1 MKKLFILS
9 MLLLSFCGEDTV
21 ENEIVETTEVTE
33 MTYDKTYTAAQE
45 MTIDVNSKYSAE
57 LETSLGNIVIELF
70 TETSPITVNNF
81 VTLSN
86 DGYYNDVIFHRVI
99 KGFMI
104 QGGDPSGTGHGDMG
118 KYPGYDFEDEL
129 NNPMNY
135 EKGIV
140 SPINQKLDGI
150 KYANK
155 IHKNEAE
162 INWELTSIEIF
173 NKVRAFDP
181 FPGTYTRYSSK
192 IIKVIETSLS
202 DITHNSEPGTIINT
216 DQKIIIAYGNKS
228 ALEIKLLQK
237 PGKRMI
243 SANDFLN
250 GTKINVGEKFGH

>member
-9 MLLLSFCGEDTV
+9 MLLLSFCGDDTV
-21 ENEIVETTEVTE
+21 ENELVETTEVTE
-33 MTYDKTYTAAQE
+33 MTYDKTYTTAQE

-135 EKGIV
+135 DKGIV
-140 SPINQKLDGI
+140 AMANRGPNTNGSQFFIMHADYPLPYQYTIFGKVLSGLDVVDTIGNVQTGENDKPNEDVVI
-150 KYANK
+150 YSVK
-155 IHKNEAE
+155 I
-162 INWELTSIEIF
+162 T
-173 NKVRAFDP
+173 
-181 FPGTYTRYSSK
+181 
-192 IIKVIETSLS
+192 
-202 DITHNSEPGTIINT
+202 
-216 DQKIIIAYGNKS
+216 
-228 ALEIKLLQK
+228 
-237 PGKRMI
+237 
-243 SANDFLN
+243 N
-250 GTKINVGEKFGH
+250 G

>member
-9 MLLLSFCGEDTV
+9 MLLLRFCGEDSV

-33 MTYDKTYTAAQE
+33 MTYDKTYTTAQE

-135 EKGIV
+135 DKGIV
-140 SPINQKLDGI
+140 AMANRGPNTNGSQFFIMHADYPLPYQYTIFGKVLSGI
-150 KYANK
+150 DVVDTIGNVQTGENDKPNEDVVIYSVK
-155 IHKNEAE
+155 I
-162 INWELTSIEIF
+162 T
-173 NKVRAFDP
+173 
-181 FPGTYTRYSSK
+181 
-192 IIKVIETSLS
+192 
-202 DITHNSEPGTIINT
+202 
-216 DQKIIIAYGNKS
+216 
-228 ALEIKLLQK
+228 
-237 PGKRMI
+237 
-243 SANDFLN
+243 N
-250 GTKINVGEKFGH
+250 G